1 MFASPNGMT
10 VHRHAAVFI
19 DHHEARIYH
28 VDLDSFDERTIAS
41 PHAHLHRHAK
51 GAAEKREH
59 PDDMSHFF
67 REVAEALKD
76 AEQILVVGPST
87 AKLQFVNYVKDGE
100 RALAAKIVGVET
112 LDHPSDGQLVAYAKK
127 YFHVPEPRVR

>member
-1 MFASPNGMT
+1 MT

-19 DHHEARIYH
+19 DHHEAKVYH

-41 PHAHLHRHAK
+41 PHVHVHRHPK
-51 GAAEKREH
+51 GAAEKHEH
-59 PDDMSHFF
+59 PDDLAHFF
-67 REVAEALKD
+67 VDVAKALKD
-76 AEQILVVGPST
+76 AEQILLVGPST
-87 AKLQFVNYVKDGE
+87 AKNQFVNYAKEND

-127 YFHVPEPRVR
+127 YFHVPDPRVR

>member
-1 MFASPNGMT
+1 MT
-10 VHRHAAVFI
+10 VHGHAAVFI
-19 DHHEARIYH
+19 DHHEAKVYH

-41 PHAHLHRHAK
+41 PHVHVHRHPK
-51 GAAEKREH
+51 GAAEKHDH
-59 PDDMSHFF
+59 PDDLTHFF
-67 REVAEALKD
+67 VDVAKALND
-76 AEQILVVGPST
+76 AEQILIVGPST
-87 AKLQFVNYVKDGE
+87 AKLQFVNYVKEND

>member
-1 MFASPNGMT
+1 MT

-19 DHHEARIYH
+19 DHHEAKVYH
-28 VDLDSFDERTIAS
+28 VDLVGFDESTIAS
-41 PHAHLHRHAK
+41 PHVHVHRHPK
-51 GAAEKREH
+51 GAAEKHDH
-59 PDDMSHFF
+59 PDDLERFF
-67 REVAEALKD
+67 GDVANALKD
-76 AEQILVVGPST
+76 AEQILLVGPST
-87 AKLQFVNYVKDGE
+87 AKLQFVNWVKQNE